1 MGIFAVVSDNK
12 QLRLLILFSFMAA
25 LAAVALSTFVAPA
38 HADDAT
44 TASQY
49 VGDGT
54 MYVDDVPANGIPV
67 TATLNGVS
75 KSDVSGSGGQTG
87 YFRIVFEPVAGPIA
101 LSYTYNGETMTVPMI
116 DADLAS
122 GGSRCDF
129 YLSSG
134 VPEENVSS
142 FDDYAIGGQV
152 RLDGTPI
159 NGATVSTEYGGGD
172 SNVTFAAPG
181 YGDGMYLLLL
191 QKGSGS
197 AVVTVTYGGITRSL
211 TIASPNQSEG
221 SYDML
226 DFDLTTPGASPQA
239 DHSSTQGPTLSPDAT
254 PGKPDDGNASVAPS
268 PTVRPTGSSGAV
280 STPSFL
286 LGIPGTL
293 AALALIV
300 CLMRKTR

>member
-1 MGIFAVVSDNK
+1 MGIFMVVSNNK
-12 QLRLLILFSFMAA
+12 QLRLLILFSFMTA

-44 TASQY
+44 AASQY
-49 VGDGT
+49 VVDGT

-67 TATLNGVS
+67 TAILNGVS
-75 KSDVSGSGGQTG
+75 KSDISGSGGQAG
-87 YFRIVFEPVAGPIA
+87 YFRIAFEPVAGPIS

-116 DADLAS
+116 DADPAS

-134 VPEENVSS
+134 VPEENISS
-142 FDDYAIGGQV
+142 FDEYVVGGQV
-152 RLDGTPI
+152 RLDGTPV
-159 NGATVSTEYGGGD
+159 NGATVSTEYGGGA

-197 AVVTVTYGGITRSL
+197 AVVTVTCGGITSSL

-221 SYDML
+221 GYDML
-226 DFDLTTPGASPQA
+226 DFDLTTPGASPSA
-239 DHSSTQGPTLSPDAT
+239 GPGSTHVPTLSPGDIS
-254 PGKPDDGNASVAPS
+254 GKTDDGNASVTPS
-268 PTVRPTGSSGAV
+268 PTSPPAGSPGVV
-280 STPSFL
+280 STPSVL
-286 LGIPGTL
+286 LGIPGTF
-293 AALALIV
+293 AVLALIGR
-300 CLMRKTR
+300 LMRKTR